1 MAEETLPVKPEMDEE
16 FEEEGPELTILEH
29 LDELRRR
36 MIAIAISMVIATAV
50 GLVIAP
56 RIFQLLISL
65 AGQDFSPIF
74 IEMTE
79 MFVTYFK
86 VSVFI
91 GAGIAMPIIVW
102 HIVRFVA
109 PGLTR
114 KERRLLLSMLPLVT
128 VFFVAGILFGYFIT
142 LPFSVKYLLF
152 QFPDA
157 VGLNIRP
164 EIRIENYI
172 SFVTTVLFWM
182 GISFQ
187 TPLIVF
193 MLVQLGVVSR
203 QRLQSFRKFAILVAF
218 VVSAIVTPTPDPLNQ
233 SLVAIPL
240 IVLYELGIQ
249 LSRFARSGDYSGGHK
264 H

>member
-1 MAEETLPVKPEMDEE
+1 MAEKTLPIKPQVEQEEE
-16 FEEEGPELTILEH
+16 FEGEGPELTILEH

-36 MIAIAISMVIATAV
+36 LIAIAISMVIATAV
-50 GLVIAP
+50 GLVVAP
-56 RIFQLLISL
+56 RIFQLLISR
-65 AGQDFSPIF
+65 GPEDFTPVF

-91 GAGIAMPIIVW
+91 GAGIAMPVIVYQV
-102 HIVRFVA
+102 VRFVA

-128 VFFVAGILFGYFIT
+128 VFFVAGVLFGYFIT
-142 LPFSVKYLLF
+142 LPFAIKYLLSF
-152 QFPDA
+152 STV
-157 VGLNIRP
+157 VGLNIAP
-164 EIRIENYI
+164 QIRIENYI

-193 MLVQLGVVSR
+193 LLVQLGVVSR
-203 QRLQSFRKFAILVAF
+203 QRLQSYRKFAILIAF
-218 VVSAIVTPTPDPLNQ
+218 VAAAIVTPTPDPLNQ

-249 LSRFARSGDYSGGHK
+249 LSRFARHSD
-264 H
+264 